1 MEKYIGRNY
10 IEAEPMTMGEAYEQQ
25 LIKAGR
31 APNESEKNVA
41 GYHIKHDDDS
51 ENWLPADMF
60 EKAYERV
67 ETPYDMMEV
76 EENDLYNRSAAIYN
90 ILMGEKYSELDETEK
105 ALLTAQ
111 YYAMSEYLEILY
123 TRSTKMENP
132 DGGCSGLKFSSII
145 ALLYNGFTVRRQS
158 WADKNLCIIKQ
169 VPACIASDVIP
180 KMQSLPQSAKDIILK
195 GTGYINYL
203 HQCLIYNRNTGVAD
217 SWVPSM
223 SDIFSSD
230 WELVDPNDGSVK
242 TNR

>member
-76 EENDLYNRSAAIYN
+76 EMNDLYNRSVAIYN
-90 ILMGEKYSELDETEK
+90 IISGEKYSELDETEK

-111 YYAMSEYLEILY
+111 FYVMSEYLQILY

-132 DGGCSGLKFSSII
+132 DVGCSGLEFSSII

-158 WADKNLCIIKQ
+158 WADKNLYIKNK
-169 VPACIASDVIP
+169 C
-180 KMQSLPQSAKDIILK
+180 LPVLQAMSFLRCSHFLSRQKTSFLKALDIS
-195 GTGYINYL
+195 TTYINAL
-203 HQCLIYNRNTGVAD
+203 STTAILELLTHGCLRCRIYSLRIGN
-217 SWVPSM
+217 W
-223 SDIFSSD
+223 
-230 WELVDPNDGSVK
+230 
-242 TNR
+242 